1 MMEVK
6 KTIDHT
12 LLQPTTSAIQ
22 VQQLCSEAK
31 THGFYA
37 VCIPPYFVGLAKQ
50 ELAGSDVKIATAIG
64 FPYGYATTMAKVEEI
79 KRAVEEGVDE
89 LDVVINLGALKSG
102 NWNNVSADIDRMV
115 TAVRLRGR
123 VIKVIIESS
132 VLTPDELAKVIEI
145 CNTYKPDFVKTSTG
159 LQGGAT
165 EEVLHQIR
173 QLLHP
178 DVKIKASG
186 GIRDL
191 SSAARMLA
199 AGANRLGTSSG
210 VAIASSAI
218 Q

>member
-1 MMEVK
+1 MDIK

-12 LLQPTTSAIQ
+12 LLKPATSA
-22 VQQLCSEAK
+22 VEVRQLCSEAK
-31 THGFYA
+31 NYGFYA
-37 VCIPPYFVGLAKQ
+37 VCVPPYFVGLAKQ
-50 ELAGSDVKIATAIG
+50 ELAASEVKIATAIG

-89 LDVVINLGALKSG
+89 LDVLINLGALRSG
-102 NWNNVSADIDRMV
+102 DWNNVRADIDRMV

-132 VLTPDELAKVIEI
+132 ILSQEELEKVLKI
-145 CNTYKPDFVKTSTG
+145 CSTFKPDFVKTSTG

-165 EEVLHQIR
+165 EEAIRQIR
-173 QLLHP
+173 ALLHP

-186 GIRDL
+186 GIRDF
-191 SSAARMLA
+191 ATAQRMLL

-210 VAIASSAI
+210 TAIANSLP
-218 Q
+218 

>member
-1 MMEVK
+1 MDVK

-12 LLQPTTSAIQ
+12 LLKTTTSAME
-22 VQQLCSEAK
+22 VQRLCLEAREY
-31 THGFYA
+31 GFYA

-102 NWNNVSADIDRMV
+102 NWNHVSADIDRMV

-132 VLTPDELAKVIEI
+132 VLTSDELEKVIKI

-165 EEVLHQIR
+165 EEMLRQIR
-173 QLLHP
+173 RLLHP

-191 SSAARMLA
+191 GAAERMLA
-199 AGANRLGTSSG
+199 AGANRLGASSG
-210 VAIASSAI
+210 VAIANTI